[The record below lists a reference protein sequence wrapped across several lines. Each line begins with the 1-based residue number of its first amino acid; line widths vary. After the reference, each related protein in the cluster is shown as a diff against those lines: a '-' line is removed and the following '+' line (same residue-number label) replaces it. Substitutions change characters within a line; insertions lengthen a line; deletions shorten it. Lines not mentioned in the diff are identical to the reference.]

1 MSFHLVTKISCH
13 SLDFLRS
20 LSISLTDY
28 SQFLNISDSNE
39 TQIRLEC
46 DSNATQMRLIFDFY
60 VILIYICIFGSTL
73 LLLII
78 FSRCFRSSLDE
89 LYVKHVRWRR
99 FSVILWWKK
108 VFQSVHPSFYSILQ
122 RRSTINLLNILQFAG
137 FFDTEKS
144 GLHLDALTC
153 LKSQLYKASLFF
165 EILSFGTSRFVRGY
179 KTCVYRLEMRF

>member
-1 MSFHLVTKISCH
+1 MSFHLVTKNSCQ
-13 SLDFLRS
+13 SLDFMRS
-20 LSISLTDY
+20 LSLSLTDY

-46 DSNATQMRLIFDFY
+46 DSNATQIRLIFDFY

-89 LYVKHVRWRR
+89 LDVKHVRWRR

-122 RRSTINLLNILQFAG
+122 RHWVPNIRAS
-137 FFDTEKS
+137 FFHWNKIRK
-144 GLHLDALTC
+144 L
-153 LKSQLYKASLFF
+153 
-165 EILSFGTSRFVRGY
+165 SRFFVQTTLRY
-179 KTCVYRLEMRF
+179 VQSSADRPHPQVI